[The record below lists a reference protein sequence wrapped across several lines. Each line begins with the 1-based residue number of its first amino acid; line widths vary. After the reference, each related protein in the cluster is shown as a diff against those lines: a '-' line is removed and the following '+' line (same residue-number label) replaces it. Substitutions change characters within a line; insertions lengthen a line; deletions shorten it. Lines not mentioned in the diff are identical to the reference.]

1 MAIVDQ
7 CKAWIEQDTEGC
19 GYLDKTK
26 TWEFYSHYHTAFIPC
41 ILVCLLSDANIQ
53 WNFRSRCV
61 RFTGTMMYSKL
72 MALQLNHVSRT
83 I

>member
-19 GYLDKTK
+19 GNLDKTK

-41 ILVCLLSDANIQ
+41 TLSSMLVVGCK
-53 WNFRSRCV
+53 
-61 RFTGTMMYSKL
+61 Y
-72 MALQLNHVSRT
+72 T
-83 I
+83 IEF